1 LQDFDD
7 EVRPAVD
14 VEQFLDQDCVL
25 LLGEDVPTQTYSSS
39 ADLVDLL
46 LGRMR
51 LSPTVVEEAKTIL
64 FTNNDSGVSK
74 LRKYL
79 VSYIHMLL
87 LCYVLQ
93 YQL

>member
-25 LLGEDVPTQTYSSS
+25 LLDENVAAQTYSSPS
-39 ADLVDLL
+39 DLVDLL
-46 LGRMR
+46 LGRMK

-64 FTNNDSGVSK
+64 FTNDSG
-74 LRKYL
+74 L
-79 VSYIHMLL
+79 
-87 LCYVLQ
+87 
-93 YQL
+93 

>member
-25 LLGEDVPTQTYSSS
+25 LLDEDVAAQTYSSP

-51 LSPTVVEEAKTIL
+51 LSPTVIEEAKTIL
-64 FTNNDSGVSK
+64 FTNDSGELK
-74 LRKYL
+74 
-79 VSYIHMLL
+79 
-87 LCYVLQ
+87 
-93 YQL
+93 

>member
-1 LQDFDD
+1 MQDFDG

-25 LLGEDVPTQTYSSS
+25 LLDEDVAAQTYSSP

-51 LSPTVVEEAKTIL
+51 LSPTVIEEAKTIL
-64 FTNNDSGVSK
+64 FTNDSGELK
-74 LRKYL
+74 
-79 VSYIHMLL
+79 
-87 LCYVLQ
+87 
-93 YQL
+93 